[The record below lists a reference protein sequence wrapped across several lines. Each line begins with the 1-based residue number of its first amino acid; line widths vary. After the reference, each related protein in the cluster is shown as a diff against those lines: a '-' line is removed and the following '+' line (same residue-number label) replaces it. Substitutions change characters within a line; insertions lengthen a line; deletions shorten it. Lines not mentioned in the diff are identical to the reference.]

1 LYVIISAVYALLGN
15 VSNQHYNHETLREHA
30 TIVFQKF
37 DKLNQG
43 YITIEDFLS
52 FCLKVRNPICTEKKI
67 FFFEIFLG
75 SNDNSID

>member
-15 VSNQHYNHETLREHA
+15 VSNQHDNHETLREHA

-37 DKLNQG
+37 DKLHQG

-52 FCLKVRNPICTEKKI
+52 FCLKVRNPISIEKF